1 MNLDQQRMY
10 GITDWRLPSP
20 SSTPKSATF
29 SESLCYTPRTDAF
42 QSHFFDAWSTPR
54 ANAQQTPT
62 RTPLLPR
69 SGTIE
74 RPLSCNTQSQPI
86 ENPGFHVHH
95 YSSTPNL
102 PLPPVDPS
110 RRLASSPGPLVSP
123 TDTRST
129 AEASNLFSAS
139 GNEAMGAPQIQTPPP
154 TRDPSS
160 TRTRT
165 FDVRNFPFNTPSALF
180 PRRDS
185 APATSTTAFGQ
196 RPGPPLF
203 PNLQLSLETHRHGNA
218 VPTRAPIPPQPRF
231 IWNQNSSAEIAS
243 FGASASEDPFGFT
256 PSHGQNLF
264 NFQQSATTSDANRID
279 SSSLDVSG
287 DSWTAPALP
296 MTTSAEL
303 QKVTGGAASTSCL
316 DDPFVT
322 TTTGVDPNMLFSFA
336 GDSLFSSPF
345 PPQPVTNP
353 GQRQPYEQ
361 QNLEAEREK
370 RLAQGKGSEQF
381 FESSNPLSA
390 MATAKPG
397 LQRSNSHSGLV
408 GRSASADGRRLLLN
422 EPPRRN
428 SPLKR
433 GNQTSLTAISE
444 HAATRPKTRLV
455 IDQHGNAR
463 TETIRGEGSP
473 RRSVDHRTRYSGLW
487 EDDSDSDRGN
497 DHQNPSQ
504 HKTLQG
510 TPMSRRNSG
519 KSRVGSFLSRSQTTK
534 TLRSSSIGSFTGEL
548 SRRLGRLSTET
559 TPIKLGSFEDLR
571 RDGMSQGN
579 GLGENTRKDG
589 KFLPEGRNSEDDDA
603 QDALKRMLEETKMK
617 RQDSVNSRA
626 QTLEA
631 HNERW
636 KASADMCRTDRST
649 GPLFDP
655 FSDDFSLTPTS
666 ATASGSSTIFSPTT
680 DFSGTSDSG
689 TRCVC
694 NSTEW
699 DGQLMVQCESC
710 NKWQHAR
717 CMGLPLQAESLPSV
731 YICVFCT
738 GNTPVVRGGHG
749 RDPFRLGQGQQSPL
763 SHKSTL
769 RPRIGLRGRGT
780 HDGF

>member
-1 MNLDQQRMY
+1 MNLDQQRIY

-29 SESLCYTPRTDAF
+29 SQSLCYTPRTDAF

-54 ANAQQTPT
+54 TNVQQTPT

-74 RPLSCNTQSQPI
+74 RPLSCNTTSQHM
-86 ENPGFHVHH
+86 ENPGFHVNH

-110 RRLASSPGPLVSP
+110 RRLASSPAPLISP
-123 TDTRST
+123 TDTRSET
-129 AEASNLFSAS
+129 SNIFSSS
-139 GNEAMGAPQIQTPPP
+139 GHEIMGTPQIQTPPP

-160 TRTRT
+160 SRSRT
-165 FDVRNFPFNTPSALF
+165 FDVRNFPFNTPSAML
-180 PRRDS
+180 PQRDS
-185 APATSTTAFGQ
+185 APATSTGVLGQ

-203 PNLQLSLETHRHGNA
+203 PNLQLSLETNRYGNA
-218 VPTRAPIPPQPRF
+218 VATRAPVPPQPRF
-231 IWNQNSSAEIAS
+231 IWDQSTSTEVAPFGVSSS
-243 FGASASEDPFGFT
+243 DDPFGFN
-256 PSHGQNLF
+256 PSHSQNLF
-264 NFQQSATTSDANRID
+264 AFQGPGTTSDANRID

-287 DSWTAPALP
+287 DSWTNTPPLP

-336 GDSLFSSPF
+336 GDSLFSSPL
-345 PPQPVTNP
+345 PPQPTTNA

-370 RLAQGKGSEQF
+370 RLAQGKVSQHPY
-381 FESSNPLSA
+381 ESSNPFSENE
-390 MATAKPG
+390 TAKPG
-397 LQRSNSHSGLV
+397 LQRSNTHSGLV
-408 GRSASADGRRLLLN
+408 GRSASADGRRPLLN

-433 GNQTSLTAISE
+433 GNQTSLTAILE

-455 IDQHGNAR
+455 VDQHGNAR
-463 TETIRGEGSP
+463 TETVRGEGSP
-473 RRSVDHRTRYSGLW
+473 RRSVDHRARYSGLW

-497 DHQNPSQ
+497 NQHNPSQ

-510 TPMSRRNSG
+510 TSMSRRNSG

-571 RDGMSQGN
+571 RDGMCQGE
-579 GLGENTRKDG
+579 GLGENMRNDG

-617 RQDSVNSRA
+617 RQDSVNSKA
-626 QTLEA
+626 QVLEA

-636 KASADMCRTDRST
+636 KASTDMCKRDRSS

-655 FSDDFSLTPTS
+655 FGDDLSLTPTS

-680 DFSGTSDSG
+680 DVSGISDSA

-710 NKWQHAR
+710 NRWQHAR

-738 GNTPVVRGGHG
+738 GNTPVVRGGRI
-749 RDPFRLGQGQQSPL
+749 RDPFRLAQGQQSPL

-769 RPRIGLRGRGT
+769 RPRLGIKGRGT
-780 HDGF
+780 HNGF

>member
-54 ANAQQTPT
+54 ANVQQTPT
-62 RTPLLPR
+62 RTPLLPKT
-69 SGTIE
+69 GTID
-74 RPLSCNTQSQPI
+74 RPLSCSSSQNL
-86 ENPGFHVHH
+86 ENPGFHFNH

-123 TDTRST
+123 TDPQST
-129 AEASNLFSAS
+129 GEASNLFPVA
-139 GNEAMGAPQIQTPPP
+139 GNNTMGTPQIQTPPP
-154 TRDPSS
+154 TRDASS
-160 TRTRT
+160 ARART
-165 FDVRNFPFNTPSALF
+165 FDVRNFSFNTPSAML

-185 APATSTTAFGQ
+185 APATSTADFGQ
-196 RPGPPLF
+196 RLGPPLF
-203 PNLQLSLETHRHGNA
+203 PNLQLSLETNRYGNV
-218 VPTRAPIPPQPRF
+218 VPTRAPVPPQPRF
-231 IWNQNSSAEIAS
+231 LWEQNSSAEVAP
-243 FGASASEDPFGFT
+243 FGSSASDDPFGFT
-256 PSHGQNLF
+256 PSNGQSLF
-264 NFQQSATTSDANRID
+264 SFQGMGNTPNASRID

-287 DSWTAPALP
+287 DSWTNTPSLP
-296 MTTSAEL
+296 MTSSAEL
-303 QKVTGGAASTSCL
+303 QKVTGGAPSTSCL
-316 DDPFVT
+316 DDPFVAT
-322 TTTGVDPNMLFSFA
+322 TSGVDPNMLFSFA
-336 GDSLFSSPF
+336 GDSLFSSPL
-345 PPQPVTNP
+345 PSQTASNAQ
-353 GQRQPYEQ
+353 QRQPYEQ
-361 QNLEAEREK
+361 KLLEAGREK
-370 RLAQGKGSEQF
+370 TLAQNINSQQYQV
-381 FESSNPLSA
+381 SSASTLASTLA
-390 MATAKPG
+390 RPG
-397 LQRSNSHSGLV
+397 LQRSNTHSGLV
-408 GRSASADGRRLLLN
+408 GRSGSADGRRPLLN

-455 IDQHGNAR
+455 VDQHGNAR

-487 EDDSDSDRGN
+487 EDDSDSDRGS
-497 DHQNPSQ
+497 DPPNPGQYKSM
-504 HKTLQG
+504 QG
-510 TPMSRRNSG
+510 SSMSRRNSG

-559 TPIKLGSFEDLR
+559 TPSKLGAFEEPR
-571 RDGMSQGN
+571 RDSVSSQQGD
-579 GLGENTRKDG
+579 GLGELMRNDG
-589 KFLPEGRNSEDDDA
+589 RFLAEGRKSEDDDA
-603 QDALKRMLEETKMK
+603 QNALKRMLEETKMK
-617 RQDSVNSRA
+617 RQDSVNTTKV

-636 KASADMCRTDRST
+636 KASADMCRRDRNQAA
-649 GPLFDP
+649 PLFDP

-666 ATASGSSTIFSPTT
+666 ATASGSSTLFSPTT
-680 DFSGTSDSG
+680 DVSSGTSDSG

-710 NKWQHAR
+710 NKWQHAQ
-717 CMGLPLQAESLPSV
+717 CMGLPPHADALPSV
-731 YICVFCT
+731 YVCVFCT
-738 GNTPVVRGGHG
+738 GSTPVARGGRI
-749 RDPFRLGQGQQSPL
+749 RDPFRLPQAQLSPL

-769 RPRIGLRGRGT
+769 RR
-780 HDGF
+780 